1 MAGSGPV
8 DRSLRERA
16 GRVIPGGLWG
26 HQRAA
31 SLPEGYPQF
40 FRRGEGCRVED
51 VDGRVYV
58 DLMCSW
64 GPIVLG
70 HGHPAV
76 EQAAQAQRALGDCL
90 DGPGEVLVRLAERV
104 VGLVA
109 HADWVMFQ
117 KNGTDATTACV
128 MLARAATGRRKV
140 LVARGSYHGSAP
152 WCTPSLAGV
161 TEADRS
167 HLIPFE
173 YNDPDSLAQAVAQA
187 GDDLAAILVTAL
199 RHDLA
204 RDQAL
209 AQPAFALAAREL
221 SARCGAALILDD
233 VRAGFRLDLAG
244 SWAPLGIAPDLS
256 AFSKAIANGHALAA
270 VTGRDWLREAATR
283 VFVTG
288 SFWCSAVSMAAALAT
303 LDELQRVDGPAR
315 MARAGLRLREGL
327 ARQAARHGLGL
338 RQSGPPQMPL
348 LLFEG
353 DADQSLGALF
363 CREALARGAYLH
375 HRHNM
380 FLSVAHDDAAID
392 AVLAA
397 TEPAM
402 AAVARAR
409 QA

>member
-1 MAGSGPV
+1 MTGSGPV

-26 HQRAA
+26 HLRAA

-40 FRRGEGCRVED
+40 FRRGEGCRIED
-51 VDGRVYV
+51 VDGGVYV

-76 EQAAQAQRALGDCL
+76 ERAAQAQRALGDCL

-152 WCTPSLAGV
+152 WCTPSMAGV

-167 HLIPFE
+167 HLIHFE
-173 YNDPDSLAQAVAQA
+173 YNDPDSLAQAVDQA

-221 SARCGAALILDD
+221 SARRGAALILDD

-244 SWAPLGIAPDLS
+244 SWAPLGIEPDLS

-327 ARQAARHGLGL
+327 ARQAQRHGIGL

-375 HRHNM
+375 HKHNM

-409 QA
+409 LA

>member
-1 MAGSGPV
+1 MTGSGPV

-26 HQRAA
+26 HLRAA

-40 FRRGEGCRVED
+40 FRGGEGCRVED

-76 EQAAQAQRALGDCL
+76 ERAAQAQRELGDCL

-152 WCTPSLAGV
+152 WCTPSMAGV

-167 HLIPFE
+167 HLIHFE

-221 SARCGAALILDD
+221 SARHGAALIVDD

-244 SWAPLGIAPDLS
+244 SWAPLGIEPDLS

-315 MARAGLRLREGL
+315 MARAGMRLREGL
-327 ARQAARHGLGL
+327 ARQAQRHGIGL

-348 LLFEG
+348 VLFEG

-375 HRHNM
+375 HKHNM

-409 QA
+409 MA